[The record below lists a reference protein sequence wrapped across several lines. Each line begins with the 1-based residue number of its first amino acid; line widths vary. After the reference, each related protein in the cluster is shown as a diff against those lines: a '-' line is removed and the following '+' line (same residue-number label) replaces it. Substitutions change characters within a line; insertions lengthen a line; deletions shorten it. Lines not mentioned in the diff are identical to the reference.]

1 MNETETQ
8 IPDKKK
14 ADCAKGGYAKWKGK
28 TKAQRSAE
36 LKRVRSFGTNGPKRE
51 EVAPVRDFLKKAVR
65 NALISKNPLFMARF
79 PEGVARVSI
88 VREVV
93 TLHPSPM
100 RVSIPKNRGAS
111 LLDRTK
117 AQLAGVGIV

>member
-1 MNETETQ
+1 MNENETQ

-14 ADCAKGGYAKWKGK
+14 AACAKGGHARWKGT
-28 TKAQRSAE
+28 TKAQRREEA
-36 LKRVRSFGTNGPKRE
+36 KRIRSFGTNGPKRE

-65 NALISKNPLFMARF
+65 NALVSKNPLFMARF
-79 PEGVARVSI
+79 PEGVVRVSI

-93 TLHPSPM
+93 TLHPAPM

-117 AQLAGVGIV
+117 AQLAGVGIL